1 MYNISPSLSLPPS
14 RSCLAALVWL
24 LLLLGR
30 LMLEEGGGER
40 VIAHK
45 HASRASNIICSPEFT
60 FVLLV
65 DLIPELVLK
74 TRISLVEVV

>member
-1 MYNISPSLSLPPS
+1 
-14 RSCLAALVWL
+14 
-24 LLLLGR
+24 
-30 LMLEEGGGER
+30 MLEEGGGER